1 MNYRSVT
8 GYKYGFT
15 IISIALAYYCASE
28 FRYVFSISTTYASII
43 FPASGVALAS
53 ILLFGY
59 RVWPGVWLGNILL
72 NHLMGDLSGN
82 LSEQIIS
89 ALPVLFIATGASLQ
103 AISGAYLVRRF
114 AGFPQAFINGKQIF
128 SFLFYG
134 AVISALVNSTLSIS
148 MLFLIGRI
156 SLDEAL
162 VSWSTWWLGD
172 CLGIFIFTPLVLL
185 YGLKPLN
192 TVNRKQRY
200 MIALPIITLFILTN
214 VAIFFHIQ
222 YSQEKIQ
229 RLFND
234 KALTMKVAL
243 EHIILNDLEILNSI
257 ERFFAGSDQVNK
269 EEFNNFVNHFL
280 ANNKSITRITWSP
293 LILHAERETYERRMQ
308 QMGYSNFQITE
319 LVNNKDIV
327 RVGYHSEYMPIM
339 YVEPMSGNEAMLGYD
354 TYPNKD
360 RHKSIEQAKLS
371 EKAIMTCPP
380 NLLQTSGSPQGIIL
394 FKSICHAGFSDATDN
409 EKLNYLKGTVS
420 LTLTFQDLMSQAF
433 DGLDIKGLSYQLIDQ
448 TNLNDES
455 ELFNNHLAASVPHDW
470 QERLYVLT
478 HKSSLKQSVT
488 FSVSGRMWRFLIMPT
503 DTWMFKN
510 DKNDTLFILLIGL
523 IITTLVVVYAWLVI
537 VREYQLELSSKS
549 REQALERVQN
559 ELHQRQQLEIL
570 IIKQGQEKARQS
582 QQIAH
587 LDRQRSMGV
596 IAATLGHELNQ
607 PLTVIMVNA
616 QGAKLIPNDGLSTA
630 AILDQYMDRIII
642 SAQYISQVTKKV
654 GRFIQPSQ
662 LKLEPVDI
670 VKIVYEAAGFLEMD
684 FLTYSIQ
691 IHHVIESSSIWVLGD
706 AIQLTQVMLNIL
718 RNAVEVL
725 KDQSQRDIFIVVAQ
739 QASLTSITLRDN
751 GPGMSDEAL
760 QLIGSSFYTTK
771 KEGLGLGLS
780 ISRTIIEQH
789 SGEMVITNA
798 DTGGACFEIRL
809 PRRLSENRNCS
820 EGKPF

>member
-8 GYKYGFT
+8 DYKYGFT
-15 IISIALAYYCASE
+15 IIGIALAYYCASE

-128 SFLFYG
+128 PFLFYG

-192 TVNRKQRY
+192 AVNRKQRY
-200 MIALPIITLFILTN
+200 MIAVPIITLFILTN

-269 EEFNNFVNHFL
+269 EEFKTFVNHFL

-327 RVGYHSEYMPIM
+327 RAGYHSEYMPIM
-339 YVEPMSGNEAMLGYD
+339 YVEPMPGNEAMLGYD
-354 TYPNKD
+354 PYPNKD
-360 RHKSIEQAKLS
+360 RHKAIEQAKLS
-371 EKAIMTCPP
+371 GKTIMTCPP
-380 NLLQTSGSPQGIIL
+380 NFLQASGSPQSIIL
-394 FKSICHAGFSDATDN
+394 FKSICHAGFSEATDN
-409 EKLNYLKGTVS
+409 EKLNYLNGTVS

-433 DGLDIKGLSYQLIDQ
+433 DGLDIQGLSYQLIDQ
-448 TNLNDES
+448 TNLNAES
-455 ELFNNHLAASVPHDW
+455 ELFNNHLAVSVPQDW
-470 QERLYVLT
+470 QEILYVLT

-503 DTWMFKN
+503 DAWMFKN
-510 DKNDTLFILLIGL
+510 DKNDTLFILLIGF
-523 IITTLVVVYAWLVI
+523 IITTLVVVYAWLVS
-537 VREYQLELSSKS
+537 VREYQLELSSEE
-549 REQALERVQN
+549 RELALIQAQN
-559 ELHQRQQLEIL
+559 ELSQRKQLEVL
-570 IIKQGQEKARQS
+570 LIKQMQDKARQS
-582 QQIAH
+582 QKIAH
-587 LDRQRSMGV
+587 LDRQRSMGA

-616 QGAKLIPNDGLSTA
+616 QGAKLSVNKGISTV
-630 AILDQYMDRIII
+630 AILEQYLDRIIFSTHHI
-642 SAQYISQVTKKV
+642 NQVTKKISH
-654 GRFIQPSQ
+654 FIRSSEV
-662 LKLEPVDI
+662 KLVPVDM
-670 VKIVYEAAGFLEMD
+670 VKIIYDAAGFLEMD
-684 FLTYSIQ
+684 FLTYNIQ
-691 IHHVIESSSIWVLGD
+691 IHYAMESSYCWVLGD
-706 AIQLTQVMLNIL
+706 AIQLTQVFLNL
-718 RNAVEVL
+718 FRNAVDVL
-725 KDQSQRDIFIVVAQ
+725 KDQSQRDIFVVVTQ
-739 QASLTSITLRDN
+739 QASLITIALRDS
-751 GPGMSDEAL
+751 GPGMSEEAM
-760 QLIGSSFYTTK
+760 QLIGLPFYTTK

-789 SGEMVITNA
+789 KGEMVIANA
-798 DTGGACFEIRL
+798 ETGGACFEIRL
-809 PRRLSENRNCS
+809 PTMLVSS
-820 EGKPF
+820 